1 MLHLLRERR
10 ARRHA
15 KRLGLV
21 LRAAPKRTG
30 QIWVGDAGMYALV
43 DPDNGLPVHQRGEN
57 SMFVLTLDDVE
68 RMLKVK
74 TRTT

>member
-15 KRLGLV
+15 RRLGLV
-21 LRAAPKRTG
+21 LRAAPNRPG
-30 QIWVGDAGMYALV
+30 QTWVGDAGMYALL
-43 DPDNGLPVHQRGEN
+43 DSHDGLPVHDPSEK

-68 RMLKVK
+68 RMLWAMED
-74 TRTT
+74 

>member
-1 MLHLLRERR
+1 
-10 ARRHA
+10 
-15 KRLGLV
+15 
-21 LRAAPKRTG
+21 
-30 QIWVGDAGMYALV
+30 MYALV